1 MYEYIQTMPT
11 IADAK
16 NSISQTKDC
25 LTKGGFRLT
34 KFVANTTEILAEISY
49 DDKDQT
55 KGIMRILGQ
64 KWNVT
69 TDDFVMFPLEHFSK
83 DAAVYT

>member
-1 MYEYIQTMPT
+1 MPT

-16 NSISQTKDC
+16 NSFSQTKDC
-25 LTKGGFRLT
+25 LKKGGFMLT
-34 KFVANTTEILAEISY
+34 KFVSNTPEILGEIPY

-69 TDDFVMFPLEHFSK
+69 TDDFVMFRLEHFSK